1 MLVYSICYA
10 ASCGLA
16 YIGWYYPSGAVLFLA
31 AGYLYYRDYHKSG
44 NLVHLRGLFC
54 AFWVGGQAVACLKL
68 SDLQSRWSLWTWAC
82 FYVALAG
89 FWWAYETADRLYG
102 DGYSR
107 RKQTGNGAVRPLFR
121 CMQAVTAV
129 SVAAFVFEASV
140 LKYIPLFVK
149 GVPHAYSEFH
159 LSGVHYFTVS
169 CVLAPS
175 LGVLFFLE
183 GGSRRRYRNVMAGLM
198 TVISLAIP
206 ILCVSRFQLIFAVLL
221 ACFTFGAYHRRMSL
235 WVIPALFAAVLP
247 FYVLLTFARSHD
259 VVYLNGIFEMKN
271 SRMPIFIS
279 QPYIYIANNYENF
292 DCLVE
297 ALPRHTWG
305 IRMLFPVWA
314 LTGLKFVFPY
324 LISFPLYV
332 TKTELTTVTL
342 FYDAYYDFGILGVG
356 VFSCLL
362 GLAAFWL
369 VNVLKN
375 GKSQNP
381 MWYVFYGQFGVY
393 MMLSFFTTWFSN
405 PTTWFYLA
413 VTGAMAW
420 YCGKDRGRRW

>member
-10 ASCGLA
+10 ASYGLA
-16 YIGWYYPSGAVLFLA
+16 RLGWHYASGGVLFLA
-31 AGYLYYRDYHKSG
+31 AGYLYYKDYHKSG

-54 AFWVGGQAVACLKL
+54 AFWTGGQAMACLKL
-68 SDLQSRWSLWTWAC
+68 SNLQSSWSFITWIC

-89 FWWAYETADRLYG
+89 FWWAYELADQKYG
-102 DGYSR
+102 GGYGR
-107 RKQTGNGAVRPLFR
+107 RKENGKISVRPLFR
-121 CMQAVTAV
+121 CMEAVTGV
-129 SVAAFVFEASV
+129 SAAAFVFEAIT
-140 LKYIPLFVK
+140 LGYIPLFVK

-159 LSGVHYFTVS
+159 LTGVHYFTVS
-169 CVLAPS
+169 CVLVPS
-175 LGVLFFLE
+175 LAVLFFLE
-183 GGSRRRYRNVMAGLM
+183 GGSKKLYRNVMAVLM
-198 TVISLAIP
+198 TLISLAIP

-221 ACFTFGAYHRRMSL
+221 ACFTFGAYYRRMSP
-235 WVIPALFAAVLP
+235 WVIPALFVVVLP
-247 FYVLLTFARSHD
+247 FYVILTIARSHD
-259 VVYLNGIFEMKN
+259 VAYLNGIFEMKN
-271 SRMPIFIS
+271 SQMPIFIS

-297 ALPRHTWG
+297 ALPRHTFG

-356 VFSCLL
+356 VFSCVL
-362 GLAAFWL
+362 GLAACWL
-369 VNVLKN
+369 VNALSSP
-375 GKSQNP
+375 KSRNP
-381 MWYVFYGQFGVY
+381 MLYVFYGQFGVY

-420 YCGKDRGRRW
+420 YCGKDGGKRW